1 MTDIKKGS
9 LSLIPILSLLL
20 SCSTATA
27 QDQPTQFSN
36 TKLVGGPCE
45 GCEAVF
51 EFGDRPLAPVDT
63 LPAFSE
69 ADQKLKVTGTIYRPD
84 GKTPAADVIIYIYH
98 TNAEGAYPT
107 RGDETGWGRRH
118 GYLRGW
124 VRTEAD
130 GRYTFYTQKPGSY
143 SRNPAHIH
151 PIILEPDGT
160 YYYIAEYLF
169 EGDPN
174 LNNGGSNRGGSGL
187 IKLRPEENML
197 VAERDII
204 LGLNVPGYDN

>member
-1 MTDIKKGS
+1 MTDIKKES
-9 LSLIPILSLLL
+9 PFLILLLSLLL
-20 SCSTATA
+20 TYSTATA
-27 QDQPTQFSN
+27 QKQPTQFSK
-36 TKLVGGPCE
+36 TELVGGPCE

-63 LPAFSE
+63 LPGFSQ

-84 GKTPAADVIIYIYH
+84 GKTPAANIILYIYH
-98 TNAEGAYPT
+98 TNAEGVYPT
-107 RGDETGWGRRH
+107 RGNETGWGRRH

-124 VRTEAD
+124 IRTEAD
-130 GRYTFYTQKPGSY
+130 GRYTFFTQKPGSY

-151 PIILEPDGT
+151 PTILEPDGT

-174 LNNGGSNRGGSGL
+174 LKNGWGNRGGSGL
-187 IKLRPEENML
+187 IKLRQEDNLL

-204 LGLNVPGYDN
+204 LGLNVPGYEN

>member
-1 MTDIKKGS
+1 
-9 LSLIPILSLLL
+9 LLL
-20 SCSTATA
+20 PLSFLLFHSTATA
-27 QDQPTQFSN
+27 QKQPKQFSK
-36 TKLVGGPCE
+36 TELVGAPCE

-51 EFGDRPLAPVDT
+51 EFGGRSLTPVDT
-63 LPAFSE
+63 LPGFGQ
-69 ADQKLKVTGTIYRPD
+69 ADKKLKVRGTIYLRD
-84 GKTPAADVIIYIYH
+84 GTTPAAGVILYVYH
-98 TNAEGAYPT
+98 TNAEGIYPT

-118 GYLRGW
+118 GYIRGW

-151 PIILEPDGT
+151 STILEPDGT

-174 LNNGGSNRGGSGL
+174 LKNGWGDRGGSGL
-187 IKLRPEENML
+187 IKLRKEDKLM

-204 LGLNVPGYDN
+204 LGLNVPGYEN